1 MTFTSFQIQTAIPLD
16 KARARD
22 YNLGMRTFREY
33 QEARTAAALGRWR
46 YVAHLAETM
55 NAPEIAK
62 LLGVSRQRVYQIVKL
77 AQAASRNGASS

>member
-1 MTFTSFQIQTAIPLD
+1 MGFTSFQIQTAILLD
-16 KARARD
+16 KARSTPYA
-22 YNLGMRTFREY
+22 YGMRTFREY
-33 QEARTAAALGRWR
+33 MEERRRVALPRWR

-77 AQAASRNGASS
+77 AQAASRNGAS